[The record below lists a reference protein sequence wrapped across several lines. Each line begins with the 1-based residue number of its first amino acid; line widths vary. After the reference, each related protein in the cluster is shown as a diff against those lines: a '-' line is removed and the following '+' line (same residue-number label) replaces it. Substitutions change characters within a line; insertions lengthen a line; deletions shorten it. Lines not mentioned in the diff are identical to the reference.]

1 MAALGIV
8 FAILLI
14 LGTPIAVALGM
25 AGIAGILSE
34 GLRTVTAPQRMY
46 TSLDS
51 FVLLAAPFYIFA
63 GEVMFRGG
71 ITDRLIRFSQ
81 FVVGRVRGGTAYA
94 AVVAAVLFSG
104 ISGTAVADAA
114 ALGQVF
120 IRSMPKEGY
129 RKEFAAALIAAASMI
144 GPIIPPS
151 VIMVI
156 YAGFAGLSVVKLF
169 VAGIIPGLLMGLS
182 LAVVI
187 FIYGLRGG
195 LPESRP
201 RIARAEIPRVLGDG
215 LVVMSL
221 PAVILGGSISG
232 VFTPTEAGGIACVY
246 AVLLGFFWYGDLGWN
261 GIWVSL
267 KAAARVSAILFFVV
281 STVAICDY
289 TLTLGGIANYT
300 KLLFE
305 PFAGQPIIFLA
316 VVAVAMLLLGTFLD
330 PGPMVILF
338 IPLLMP
344 IVRAMGIDEYQ
355 FSMIFILTG
364 TLGLVTPPV
373 GIVLFVTCR
382 IGNIDQWTL
391 FKAVIPFI
399 AAETGVV
406 VLLILFPE
414 LSNWL
419 PSLV

>member
-1 MAALGIV
+1 MVALGIV
-8 FAILLI
+8 FTVLMI
-14 LGTPIAVALGM
+14 LGTPIAVSLGM
-25 AGIAGILSE
+25 AGVAGVLTE
-34 GLRTVTAPQRMY
+34 GLRTVTAPQRMF

-81 FVVGRVRGGTAYA
+81 FVVGRMRGGTAYA

-129 RKEFAAALIAAASMI
+129 RKEFAAALIAAAAMI

-156 YAGFAGLSVVKLF
+156 YAGFAGVSVVKMF
-169 VAGIIPGLLMGLS
+169 MAGIVPGLLMGVS
-182 LAVVI
+182 LAIVI

-201 RIARAEIPRVLGDG
+201 QIPRKDIPRVLGDG

-221 PAVILGGSISG
+221 PAVILGGSVSG

-246 AVLLGFFWYGDLGWN
+246 AVALGFFWYGDLGWN
-261 GIWVSL
+261 GIWISL
-267 KAAARVSAILFFVV
+267 KSAARVSAILFFVV
-281 STVAICDY
+281 STVSICDY
-289 TLTLGGIANYT
+289 TLTVGGIANYT
-300 KLLFE
+300 KLMFE
-305 PFAGQPIIFLA
+305 PFADQPIMFLT
-316 VVAVAMLLLGTFLD
+316 VVAVAMLVLGTFLD

-373 GIVLFVTCR
+373 GIVLFVSCK

-399 AAETGVV
+399 AAETAVV
-406 VLLILFPE
+406 VLMIFIPE

-419 PSLV
+419 PSLI

>member
-1 MAALGIV
+1 MVTLGIV
-8 FAILLI
+8 FAILML
-14 LGTPIAVALGM
+14 LGASIAVSLGM
-25 AGIAGILSE
+25 AGVAGILSE
-34 GLRTVTAPQRMY
+34 GLRTLTAPQRMF

-63 GEVMFRGG
+63 GEVMYRGG
-71 ITDRLIRFSQ
+71 ITERLIRFSQ

-94 AVVAAVLFSG
+94 AIIAAILFSG

-114 ALGQVF
+114 ALGQVY
-120 IRSMPKEGY
+120 IRGMPKEGY
-129 RKEFAAALIAAASMI
+129 RKEFAAALIAAAAMI

-156 YAGFAGLSVVKLF
+156 YAGFAGVSVVKMFL
-169 VAGIIPGLLMGLS
+169 AGIIPGLLMGLS
-182 LAVVI
+182 LAIVVY
-187 FIYGLRGG
+187 IYGLRGN

-201 RIARAEIPRVLGDG
+201 AIPRAEIPRVLGDG

-221 PAVILGGSISG
+221 PAFILGGSVSG
-232 VFTPTEAGGIACVY
+232 IFTPTEAGGIACIY
-246 AVLLGFFWYGDLGWN
+246 ALFLGVVWYRDLRWS
-261 GIWVSL
+261 GIWAAL
-267 KAAARVSAILFFVV
+267 KTSSRMSAILFFVV
-281 STVAICDY
+281 STVSICDY

-300 KLLFE
+300 KLMFE
-305 PFAGQPIIFLA
+305 PFADQPMMFLT

-373 GIVLFVTCR
+373 GIVLFVTCK

-391 FKAVIPFI
+391 FKAIIPFI
-399 AAETGVV
+399 AAEFVV
-406 VLLILFPE
+406 VLLMVLFPWI
-414 LSNWL
+414 SNWL

>member
-1 MAALGIV
+1 MGTLGIV
-8 FAILLI
+8 FAVLLV
-14 LGTPIAVALGM
+14 LGTPIAVSLGM
-25 AGIAGILSE
+25 AGIAGILTE
-34 GLRTVTAPQRMY
+34 GLRTVTAPQRMF

-94 AVVAAVLFSG
+94 AVVAAILFSG

-156 YAGFAGLSVVKLF
+156 YAGFAGVSVVKMF

-182 LAVVI
+182 LAIVV

-221 PAVILGGSISG
+221 PAVILGGSVSG

-261 GIWVSL
+261 GIWLSL

-305 PFAGQPIIFLA
+305 PFAGQPIMFLT

-399 AAETGVV
+399 AAEFGVV
-406 VLLILFPE
+406 ILLILFPE

>member
-1 MAALGIV
+1 MAALGVV
-8 FAILLI
+8 FTVLLG
-14 LGTPIAVALGM
+14 LGVPIAVALGM
-25 AGIAGILSE
+25 AGVAGLLSE
-34 GLRTVTAPQRMY
+34 GLRTLTAPQRMF

-63 GEVMFRGG
+63 GEVMYRGG
-71 ITDRLIRFSQ
+71 ITERLIRFSQ
-81 FVVGRVRGGTAYA
+81 FLVGRVKGGTAYA
-94 AVVAAVLFSG
+94 AIIAAVLFSG

-114 ALGQVF
+114 ALGQVY
-120 IRSMPKEGY
+120 IRGMPKEGY
-129 RKEFAAALIAAASMI
+129 RKEFAAALIAAAAMI

-169 VAGIIPGLLMGLS
+169 VAGIVPGLLMGAS
-182 LAVVI
+182 LAVVV
-187 FIYGLRGG
+187 FLYGMRGG
-195 LPESRP
+195 LPQSRATVP
-201 RIARAEIPRVLGDG
+201 RAEIPRVLGDG
-215 LVVMSL
+215 VVVMSL
-221 PAVILGGSISG
+221 PAFILGGSVSG

-246 AVLLGFFWYGDLGWN
+246 ALALGVLWYRDLRWA
-261 GIWVSL
+261 GIWQAL
-267 KAAARVSAILFFVV
+267 KTSSRMSAILFFVV

-289 TLTLGGIANYT
+289 TLTVGGIANYT
-300 KLLFE
+300 RLMFE
-305 PFAGQPIIFLA
+305 PFAGQPILFLT

-373 GIVLFVTCR
+373 GIVLFVSCR

-391 FKAVIPFI
+391 FKAVIPFL
-399 AAETGVV
+399 AAEFGVV
-406 VLLILFPE
+406 ILMIFFPA

-419 PSLV
+419 PSLI